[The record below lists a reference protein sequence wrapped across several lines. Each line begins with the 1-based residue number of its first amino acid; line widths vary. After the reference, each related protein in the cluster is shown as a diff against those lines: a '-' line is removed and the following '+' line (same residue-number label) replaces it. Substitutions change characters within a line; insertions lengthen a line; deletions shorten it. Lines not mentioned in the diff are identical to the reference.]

1 VIDIRPDHLEIVKNI
16 FKGVLPDCEVF
27 VFGSRAEGPA
37 KEHSDLDL
45 LIKGNSAIDK
55 SIIRKL
61 KTAFEESD
69 LPFRVDIVDW
79 ATTQENFRKII
90 QKHMVKIFSQTKL

>member
-1 VIDIRPDHLEIVKNI
+1 MIDIQPGHLEIVNKI
-16 FKGVLPDCEVF
+16 FSDILPACEVF
-27 VFGSRAEGPA
+27 VFGSRAEESA

-45 LIKGNSAIDK
+45 LIKGNRVLDNSVM
-55 SIIRKL
+55 RNL

-79 ATTQENFRKII
+79 ATTQETFRKMI
-90 QKHMVKIFSQTKL
+90 QKQMIKLL